1 MKTPDIHP
9 SAFVAPGAV
18 VRGEVHLAENS
29 SVFYNAVLRGDRAPI
44 FIGAGTNIQDGCVVH
59 VEYDLPAVVG
69 RDVTVGHGAI
79 LHGCT
84 VGDETLIGMGAIV
97 LNGAQI
103 GKSCLIGAG
112 ALVTQN
118 AVIPDGCMAVGSP
131 ARVKRPLTPEEMD
144 GLRQSAADYRQEA
157 QACKALEETL

>member
-18 VRGEVHLAENS
+18 IRGEVHLAENS

-44 FIGAGTNIQDGCVVH
+44 SIGEGTNIQDNCVVH
-59 VEYDLPAVVG
+59 VEYDLLVTVG
-69 RDVTVGHGAI
+69 KNVTVGHGAI

>member
-1 MKTPDIHP
+1 M
-9 SAFVAPGAV
+9 APGAV

-44 FIGAGTNIQDGCVVH
+44 SIGEGTNIQDNCVVH
-59 VEYDLPAVVG
+59 VEYDLPVTLG
-69 RDVTVGHGAI
+69 KNVTVGHGAI